1 MDTGFDLPAR
11 IEHGLSA
18 LALGLLLWGPVPP
31 AVLLPFV
38 RECLGRVLT

>member
-1 MDTGFDLPAR
+1 MDTGIDLPAR

-31 AVLLPFV
+31 EALLRFTWAWFRILLV
-38 RECLGRVLT
+38 